1 MTMTST
7 IYPRGHT
14 PTATSRRFGVRLR
27 RRVAVLCVSVMLAAC
42 SSADLYSKLSEKQ
55 ANELI
60 AALQSAGIPADKRT
74 KDSKVWTVR
83 VGQADFAR
91 AVDTLRAEGLP
102 RDEFESLGRVFRKEG
117 FVSSPLEERARLIYG
132 LSQELSN
139 TLSSIDGVV
148 VARVHLAV
156 PERDPLSDRPQSA
169 SASVMVKHRPGVNMS
184 QHIGQIKA
192 LVVNSVEGLSYDHV
206 TVSLFAAQ
214 ESARSGVRP
223 VVPASTAGGVAPVGG
238 AALGGAAL
246 GVGGLTLGAAVA
258 FGALRGLRP
267 RSRRGER

>member
-1 MTMTST
+1 MMMSSMT
-7 IYPRGHT
+7 RLRAHT
-14 PTATSRRFGVRLR
+14 PTVIRDRRGTLLR
-27 RRVAVLCVSVMLAAC
+27 RRISALGVCVLLAAC
-42 SSADLYSKLSEKQ
+42 SSAELYSQLSEKQ

-74 KDSKVWTVR
+74 KDSKGWTVG

-117 FVSSPLEERARLIYG
+117 FVSSPLEERARLVYG

-169 SASVMVKHRPGVNMS
+169 SASVMVKHRPGVDMS

-192 LVVNSVEGLSYDHV
+192 LVVNSVEGLSYDRV

-214 ESARSGVRP
+214 DSARSAVRP
-223 VVPASTAGGVAPVGG
+223 VMPPPVAGGVPPVGL
-238 AALGGAAL
+238 ALGAGCVAL
-246 GVGGLTLGAAVA
+246 GVAAA
-258 FGALRGLRP
+258 FGRLRGLRLRP
-267 RSRRGER
+267 RRDPR

>member
-1 MTMTST
+1 M
-7 IYPRGHT
+7 T
-14 PTATSRRFGVRLR
+14 PTTDPRAHPSTATRRRFGAGVR
-27 RRVAVLCVSVMLAAC
+27 RRLSALGVCVLLAGC
-42 SSADLYSKLSEKQ
+42 SSADLYSQLSEKQ

-74 KDSKVWTVR
+74 KDSKGWTVR

-156 PERDPLSDRPQSA
+156 PERDPLADRPQAA
-169 SASVMVKHRPGVNMS
+169 SASVMVKHRPGVDMS

-214 ESARSGVRP
+214 DAARSAVRP
-223 VVPASTAGGVAPVGG
+223 VTPPPSAGGVQPVGL
-238 AALGGAAL
+238 ALGA
-246 GVGGLTLGAAVA
+246 GGLALGAAVA

-267 RSRRGER
+267 RSRRDVR